1 MSRTKLCIIISIG
14 YIKLKCFY
22 FVMKLVNDDTA
33 AGSQDTLTDQL
44 RLVRLEQERRVRHIR
59 DVCHHWADKASR
71 QRKENKKLWEFP
83 FRTFT

>member
-1 MSRTKLCIIISIG
+1 
-14 YIKLKCFY
+14 
-22 FVMKLVNDDTA
+22 MKLVNDDTA

-71 QRKENKKLWEFP
+71 
-83 FRTFT
+83 